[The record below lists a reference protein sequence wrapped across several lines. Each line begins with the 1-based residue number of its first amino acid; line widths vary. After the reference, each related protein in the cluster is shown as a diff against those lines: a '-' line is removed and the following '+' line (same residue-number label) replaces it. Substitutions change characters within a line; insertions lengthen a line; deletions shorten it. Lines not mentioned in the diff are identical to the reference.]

1 MKIQSLIRKRLIVFC
16 TTLFIV
22 VVLTISSTFALKN
35 NDISKTEIQENTNKI
50 ALKYLDDGTS
60 IKTGAYPMTKEY
72 GLEQAPKNRL
82 QIHNKDK
89 EGSNYSLMLVP
100 RKDLKDSISVD
111 KIYYSVN
118 GEEPRLLGDS
128 IDYVIQRGE
137 IGANK
142 KINVSI
148 QIWVAADKVE
158 NEDQDKTLNL
168 DFKVLNY

>member
-1 MKIQSLIRKRLIVFC
+1 MKIQSLVRKRLLVFC

-50 ALKYLDDGTS
+50 SLKYLDDGTYM
-60 IKTGAYPMTKEY
+60 KTGSYPMTKDY
-72 GLEQAPKNRL
+72 GLETAPTNKL
-82 QIHNKDK
+82 QIHNKDR
-89 EGSNYSLMLVP
+89 EDSNYSLMLVP

-118 GEEPRLLGDS
+118 GEEPRILGDS
-128 IDYVIQRGE
+128 MDYVIHRGE
-137 IGANK
+137 IGGNK
-142 KINVSI
+142 KKNISI
-148 QIWVAADKVE
+148 QIWVSAERVD
-158 NEDQDKTLNL
+158 NEDQNKTLNL